1 MRLSASRDGSS
12 VEFHYTDDAGKPGW
26 YPRGVADHTAR
37 EFWPRH
43 FPHPTNPSIQATA
56 VDIPI
61 PCTEKGHR
69 QEWVYNVQYDDG
81 SEKDFFIPCKPIT
94 IDFDPTTDF
103 VALLEKFYTHA
114 GHRNKPPVVSKF
126 AKPEVREAQLQ
137 EILRLLHEAKVTDT
151 YAAEVRNTIII
162 LISIKN

>member
-1 MRLSASRDGSS
+1 
-12 VEFHYTDDAGKPGW
+12 
-26 YPRGVADHTAR
+26 
-37 EFWPRH
+37 
-43 FPHPTNPSIQATA
+43 
-56 VDIPI
+56 
-61 PCTEKGHR
+61 
-69 QEWVYNVQYDDG
+69 VQYDDG

-103 VALLEKFYTHA
+103 VALLENCPHQKFYTHA
-114 GHRNKPPVVSKF
+114 GHGNKPPVVSKF

-162 LISIKN
+162 LIPIKN